1 MCVNRNT
8 IRECVKRVRYQ
19 EQSAFITNNPYKKTT
34 KQTEYSNYKENQK
47 NTNEYQKKAI
57 FHIKQH
63 KTKYPNAKIKGLS
76 LKLGYNQLNIIIV
89 FLF

>member
-1 MCVNRNT
+1 MLYLRDY
-8 IRECVKRVRYQ
+8 ILRQRDRERAVS

-47 NTNEYQKKAI
+47 NTNKHKKKAI

-63 KTKYPNAKIKGLS
+63 KTK
-76 LKLGYNQLNIIIV
+76 
-89 FLF
+89 